1 MTPLALLNVLLI
13 LVTLSLAGFAA
24 WAARRHLLP
33 WQVAAGAMALA
44 ALDLA
49 GLLYAGE

>member
-1 MTPLALLNVLLI
+1 MVFGHGCCFRPSKCRARTSSGVGMTPLALLNVLLI

-33 WQVAAGAMALA
+33 
-44 ALDLA
+44 
-49 GLLYAGE
+49 

>member
-1 MTPLALLNVLLI
+1 VLLI

-33 WQVAAGAMALA
+33 
-44 ALDLA
+44 
-49 GLLYAGE
+49 

>member
-24 WAARRHLLP
+24 SASRRHLRP
-33 WQVAAGAMALA
+33 
-44 ALDLA
+44 
-49 GLLYAGE
+49 